1 MVAQIDQT
9 YLRYNPSV
17 LWPRLL
23 AYAVF
28 EGRPLTT
35 RGQWLNP
42 AILAGYQIW
51 TRWPGHKPAKAPIML
66 YGQGRSGTTL
76 LGRVLG
82 LHPQLAFLNEP
93 KALWHAAVGDDDL
106 IGSYSQRPGRYTKT
120 AYDATPRRAARARK
134 AYRAIAALTRRPR
147 ILDKYPEQ
155 IFRDEMVRTIFPD
168 ARRII
173 LLRDPYQTAASV
185 SQWSARHATGAA
197 DWWGQDGRKWHLLCH
212 QVLRHDAGLRS
223 VHARLGNF
231 TRQEDRA
238 ALEWLACARR
248 AIMLAR
254 EAPDNLRIVRF
265 EELCAAPVMTIRQL
279 MKFSGLAQDDRVL
292 TFARDHIS
300 GPKPY
305 PTPQIDPAVCELIE
319 QVRPVLDRFSANPH
333 NPVEDVA

>member
-1 MVAQIDQT
+1 MVAQIDRT

-23 AYAVF
+23 AYTLF

-42 AILAGYQIW
+42 AILAGYHVW
-51 TRWPGHKPAKAPIML
+51 TRWPGNARLKAPVML

-76 LGRVLG
+76 LGKAMG

-93 KALWHAAVGDDDL
+93 KALWHATVGDDDL

-120 AYDATPRRAARARK
+120 AYDATPRRAKRTRK
-134 AYRAIAALTRRPR
+134 AYRAIAALSRRAR

-155 IFRDEMVRTIFPD
+155 IFRDEMVRAIFPD
-168 ARRII
+168 ARRIV

-185 SQWSARHATGAA
+185 SQWSARNACSST
-197 DWWGQDGRKWHLLCH
+197 DWWGQDGRKWHLLCN

-223 VHARLGNF
+223 VHARLGGF

-248 AIMLAR
+248 AIVLVN
-254 EAPDNLRIVRF
+254 EAPDNLHIVRF
-265 EELCAAPVMTIRQL
+265 EKLCDAPVMTMRQL
-279 MKFSGLAQDDRVL
+279 LKFAGLAQDDRVL
-292 TFARDHIS
+292 TYARDHIAP
-300 GPKPY
+300 PKPY
-305 PTPQIDPAVCELIE
+305 PKPQIDPAICDLIE
-319 QVRPVLDRFSANPH
+319 QVRPILSTLTTNPRQ
-333 NPVEDVA
+333 PIEDVA